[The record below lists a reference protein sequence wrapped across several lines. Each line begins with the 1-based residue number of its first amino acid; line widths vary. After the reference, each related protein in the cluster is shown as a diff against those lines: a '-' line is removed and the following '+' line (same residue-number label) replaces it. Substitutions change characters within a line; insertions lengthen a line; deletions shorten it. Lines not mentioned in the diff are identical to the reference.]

1 MPKTSNRVDE
11 MPFLRHHINMAKRRS
26 RAIRKKKNVR
36 RGPSRTRKARR
47 AKEHKKVF
55 VPIFEGILGSLP
67 RARIL
72 RWLYRHTGTSFSEGQ
87 IARMLMLSI
96 SAVHR
101 ELEALASVG
110 IARMR
115 TGGKFRRFQINPAF
129 PFFEEVRLLAL
140 FSNAVPASFLVD
152 ALSRTLKPK
161 LIVTS
166 GVFMNIPSSAVDLFV
181 VGEGYSE
188 KKLEFAMRRIE
199 AQLGSELRWSGMVPK
214 EFSYRWKMFD
224 RFVRSIFEGPHEIVL
239 GKLPK

>member
-1 MPKTSNRVDE
+1 
-11 MPFLRHHINMAKRRS
+11 MAKRRS
-26 RAIRKKKNVR
+26 HAIRKKKNVR
-36 RGPSRTRKARR
+36 RRPPRRKMRRTKPRQRR

-55 VPIFEGILGSLP
+55 VPILEGMLGSLP
-67 RARIL
+67 RAKIL

-87 IARMLMLSI
+87 IARMLMLPI

-101 ELEALASVG
+101 ELGALASVG
-110 IARMR
+110 IARTR

-129 PFFEEVRLLAL
+129 PFFEEVRSLAL
-140 FSNAVPASFLVD
+140 FSNAVPASLLVD